1 MTDTPGSLHLGR
13 ILEPGAET
21 SDDDRLRI
29 DRGSLT
35 THGVIVGMT
44 GSGKTGLGVVLL
56 EEILG
61 SGVPALILDPK
72 GDMGN
77 LLLNFPDLEADD
89 FEPWVDAAEAK
100 REGMEPS
107 EFAAKTAAKWKK
119 GLAGSGIDGERMRAL
134 RDRVDFRIFT
144 PGSTAGTPLNLVGDL
159 SAPTADWDA
168 DAEVLRDEIEG
179 LVSGLLVMAGIEA
192 DPLTSREHILLSNL
206 VEHAWRAGQRLDLAT
221 LIGQIASPPLR
232 RLGVFE
238 LDTFYPTKDRMK
250 LAMRLN
256 GLVASPSFAE
266 WMKGPSAD
274 IETLLYAPDG
284 RPRAGIIYL
293 SHLTEDER
301 QFVVTLLLS
310 RLITWMRK
318 QPGTS
323 DLRALV
329 YADEVMGF
337 APPTAQPPTK
347 KPILTLFK
355 QARAHGVGMVL
366 STQNPVDLD
375 YKLMSNAGTWMV
387 GRLQTERDKARIIE
401 GLKSASGDVDV
412 SEWDAR
418 IGQLGKRE
426 FLLKTAKSATP
437 RLFTTRWAMSYLR
450 GPLAR
455 PELKRLTEEA
465 GPVGT
470 GGPSADSHPAGRAG
484 EGRAGTSA
492 PQGTSDTS
500 GAADLAPDESPV
512 EPVIADGVQV
522 RYLAA
527 DAPWRR
533 DLGVGRGTRRLAP
546 GLAARI
552 HMVFDERVGDIRE
565 EEEWEAIFFPL
576 GEPFDPSSGVAVDYD
591 DRDFQ
596 REPPE
601 DATWRLGDV
610 PLDRASFF
618 RDAERDI
625 VDALDHGHTL
635 TLLRN
640 AELRLVSRPG
650 ESEADFE
657 ARCMAAAED
666 GADEDAGKLRDRFES
681 RLRTL
686 ERRMTSSERRVR
698 ELEAD
703 VDRRRQ
709 DELLQG
715 AGQVLSM
722 FLGGRKRTR
731 GLSGLSRRRSATR
744 GVQTRLE
751 SALDKF
757 EEDREAIVELEA
769 ELADELD
776 EIWEEWREKAE
787 RIEPLEV
794 PLEKDDIRVD
804 EVALF
809 WAPVAE
815 G

>member
-1 MTDTPGSLHLGR
+1 MSERSGSLHLGR
-13 ILEPGAET
+13 HLDTDASSAGTDGEGRLE
-21 SDDDRLRI
+21 I

-56 EEILG
+56 EEVLA

-77 LLLNFPDLEADD
+77 LLLNFPDFEAED

-100 REGMEPS
+100 REGMDPS
-107 EFAAKTAAKWKK
+107 QFAAKTAAKWKK
-119 GLAGSGIDGERMRAL
+119 GLAGSGIDGERMRSL

-159 SAPTADWDA
+159 SAPAADWDD

-179 LVSGLLVMAGIEA
+179 LVSGLLVMVGIEA

-206 VEHAWRAGQRLDLAT
+206 VEHAWRAGDPLDLAT

-238 LDTFYPTKDRMK
+238 LDTFYPAKDRMK

-274 IETLLYAPDG
+274 IETLLHAEDG

-401 GLKSASGDVDV
+401 GLKSASGEVDV

-437 RLFTTRWAMSYLR
+437 KLFTTRWAMSYLR

-455 PELKRLTEEA
+455 PELERLTEEA
-465 GPVGT
+465 GPIV
-470 GGPSADSHPAGRAG
+470 ADDRAEQGR
-484 EGRAGTSA
+484 SA
-492 PQGTSDTS
+492 PAERRGAPDTS
-500 GAADLAPDESPV
+500 GTADLAPNESPV
-512 EPVIADGVQV
+512 APVVADGVQV
-522 RYLAA
+522 RYLAP

-533 DLGVGRGTRRLAP
+533 DLGVGRGSRRLAP
-546 GLAARI
+546 GLAARV
-552 HMVFDERVGDIRE
+552 HMVFDERKGDVRE
-565 EEEWEAIFFPL
+565 EQEWEAIFFPL
-576 GEPFDPSSGVAVDYD
+576 TEPFDPSSSLAVDYD

-601 DATWRLGDV
+601 DATWLLGDA
-610 PLDRASFF
+610 PLDKASFF
-618 RDAERDI
+618 RDAEREI
-625 VDALDHGHTL
+625 VDQLDHGHTL
-635 TLLRN
+635 TLFRN
-640 AELRLVSRPG
+640 DELDLVSRPG
-650 ESEADFE
+650 ESERDFLV
-657 ARCMAAAED
+657 RCIAAAED
-666 GADEDAGKLRDRFES
+666 EADADAEKLRDRYEKK
-681 RLRTL
+681 LDTL
-686 ERRMTSSERRVR
+686 ERRLSASDRRVR

-703 VDRRRQ
+703 MERRRQ

-731 GLSGLSRRRSATR
+731 GLAGMSRRRSATR
-744 GVQTRLE
+744 GVASRLE
-751 SALDKF
+751 SAVDKF
-757 EEDREAIVELEA
+757 EEDRAAIDELEA
-769 ELADELD
+769 ELAEDLAEVWDE
-776 EIWEEWREKAE
+776 WGEKAE
-787 RIEPLEV
+787 EIETMEV
-794 PLEKDDIRVD
+794 PLEKDDIRV
-804 EVALF
+804 EQVVLF
-809 WAPVAE
+809 WAPE
-815 G
+815 R